1 MDRLS
6 IVLTFMTGSVL
17 VGSFVIV
24 VLALGFYAWQPIAL
38 AVALGLVLTWPA
50 AYAISRWIKSEDP
63 HWKMQSGK
71 PAAGKT
77 GGESGPD
84 YPET

>member
-17 VGSFVIV
+17 VGGLVIA
-24 VLALGFYAWQPIAL
+24 VLALGYYGWLPIA
-38 AVALGLVLTWPA
+38 VAAGVGLSLTWPT
-50 AYAISRWIKSEDP
+50 AYAISRMIKRRDP
-63 HWKMQSGK
+63 EWRIRGGRTDGHDPERGK
-71 PAAGKT
+71 
-77 GGESGPD
+77 

>member
-17 VGSFVIV
+17 VGGLVIA
-24 VLALGFYAWQPIAL
+24 VLALGYYSWPPIAGAI
-38 AVALGLVLTWPA
+38 AVGLVLTWPA
-50 AYAISRWIKSEDP
+50 AYVISRMIKRQDP
-63 HWKMQSGK
+63 NWTLRSGK
-71 PAAGKT
+71 P
-77 GGESGPD
+77 ESTSEKRTD